1 MNSFQL
7 QLRIR
12 GAIGRF
18 SCAAGPVAAKRFGE
32 ASGTSQPLFIPRTK
46 CRADKL
52 ARGGWEV
59 CGPNASWMKLE
70 K

>member
-1 MNSFQL
+1 M
-7 QLRIR
+7 
-12 GAIGRF
+12 
-18 SCAAGPVAAKRFGE
+18 AAKRFGE